1 MIVMTIG
8 YIGSYTKYNGKGIY
22 RYELDDVQGRI
33 KFLET
38 GYNIEASTYL
48 AQTDDYLYA
57 ITKEDAQCGVASFKR
72 KRMAL

>member
-1 MIVMTIG
+1 MTIG

-57 ITKEDAQCGVASFKR
+57 ITKRMLSVVLQVLKR